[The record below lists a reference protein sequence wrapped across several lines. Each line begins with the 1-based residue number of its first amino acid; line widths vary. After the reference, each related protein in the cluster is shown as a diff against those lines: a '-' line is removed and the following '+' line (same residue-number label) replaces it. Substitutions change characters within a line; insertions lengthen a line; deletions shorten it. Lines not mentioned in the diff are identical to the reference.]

1 MRDVM
6 EKKTGITQGFGVAE
20 KTTLPLT
27 EIEKKNSKFTNKKE
41 CLC

>member
-1 MRDVM
+1 M

-27 EIEKKNSKFTNKKE
+27 EIEKKTANLQIKRNAYVD
-41 CLC
+41 